1 MTPQD
6 KHSGDALERSEHA
19 GDVSLL
25 HQGQQLDK
33 LDMKFEFSPHELS
46 GEEDPPDP
54 EKERREALKA
64 ERRLAR
70 QENAKKRRRAQLEWW
85 QRSWRK
91 CIAVG
96 GVLLV
101 LGVLASWFALPVRDV
116 VVRGNVML
124 DSEEVRTL
132 AGLSGRKAWLYYG
145 KEAQGLLR
153 NPWIQSAHVKKIFP
167 STIEVQIKERTPVLR
182 TVDQQP
188 HLIAND
194 GKLLPYDVHWKHLP
208 IVQGWGPTRFYDA
221 ALVTEVLSRYTV
233 KKVIYTPSGLT
244 VKTATGTVWSGDLK
258 SFLKYVGS
266 ISMYP
271 NATIHIYPWGVSV
284 QQ

>member
-54 EKERREALKA
+54 EKERREAFKA

-116 VVRGNVML
+116 VVRGNVKL
-124 DSEEVRTL
+124 DSEEVRAL

-145 KEAQGLLR
+145 KEAQDLLK
-153 NPWIQSAHVKKIFP
+153 NPWIQSANVRKVFP
-167 STIEVQIKERTPVLR
+167 DTVDIEIRERKPVLR
-182 TVDQQP
+182 TLERDP
-188 HLIAND
+188 RLIAND
-194 GKLLPYDVHWKHLP
+194 GTVLPYDAHWGGLP
-208 IVQGWGPTRFYDA
+208 IVQGWGPERFHDA
-221 ALVTEVLSRYTV
+221 ALVTVGLSRYTI
-233 KKVIYTPSGLT
+233 KKVSYTPSGLT
-244 VKTATGTVWSGDLK
+244 VKTATGTAWSGDLK
-258 SFLKYVGS
+258 SFLKYAGS
-266 ISMYP
+266 LGMYP
-271 NATIHIYPWGVSV
+271 NSAIYIYPWGVSV